1 MSQTTPNKEK
11 LIERLFGAG
20 AHFGYSRSRRHPST
34 TKFIFGVKNNTEILD
49 LEKASDLIEKA
60 KEAIANYGK
69 DKKVVLF
76 VGGKQEA
83 QKPVRAVA
91 GELSMPFVAGR
102 WIGGTLTNFAEIK
115 KRIARLESLRISR
128 EKGEFQKKYTKK
140 ERLLI
145 DREIAKLE
153 LQFSGLLP
161 MKDQLP
167 ALLVVVDT
175 KHEEI
180 AINEAKARNIPV
192 LGIGNSDC
200 DLTAVSFP
208 VLANDSSQKT
218 ISIILE
224 ELKEAYEHGMKN
236 APVVQ

>member
-60 KEAIANYGK
+60 KEVIASYGK
-69 DKKVVLF
+69 DKRVVLF
-76 VGGKQEA
+76 VGGKHEA

-91 GELSMPFVAGR
+91 EALGMPFVAGR

-115 KRIARLESLRISR
+115 KRIARLETLRSGR

-145 DREIAKLE
+145 DREITKLE

-161 MKDQLP
+161 MKDLLP
-167 ALLVVVDT
+167 SLLVVVDT
-175 KHEEI
+175 KHEDI
-180 AINEAKARNIPV
+180 AVKEAAARNIPV

-200 DLTAVSFP
+200 NLGAVLYP
-208 VLANDSSQKT
+208 ILVNDSSQKT

-224 ELKEAYEHGMKN
+224 ELKEAYENGMKG